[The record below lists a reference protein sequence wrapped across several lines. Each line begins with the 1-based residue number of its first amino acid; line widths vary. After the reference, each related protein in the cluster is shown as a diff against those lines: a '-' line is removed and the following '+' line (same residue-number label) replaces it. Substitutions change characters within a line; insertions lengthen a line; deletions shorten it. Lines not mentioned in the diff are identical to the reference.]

1 MEDLMIGKIQIAV
14 DCTDPHALND
24 FWADTVG
31 YTREDHHDQIEA
43 LLAAG
48 HLPVEETITRNGRL
62 AFRTAAACVDPA
74 GAGPRLL
81 FQAVPEGKTVKD
93 RIHLD
98 LHVGDQREAVV
109 AGCLERGATKLWD
122 GQQGPQTWV
131 TLADPE
137 GNEFCVS

>member
-1 MEDLMIGKIQIAV
+1 MIGKIQIAI
-14 DCTDPHALND
+14 DSADPHALND
-24 FWADTVG
+24 FWSETVG
-31 YTREDHHDQIEA
+31 YEKEDHHDQVEA

-48 HLPVEETITRNGRL
+48 HLPADEAITRSGRL
-62 AFRTAAACVDPA
+62 AFKTAAACVDPA

-98 LHVGDQREAVV
+98 LHVGEEREAVI
-109 AGCLERGATKLWD
+109 ASCLARGATKLWD
-122 GQQGPQTWV
+122 GQQGPQSWV

-137 GNEFCVS
+137 GNEFCVSG